1 MHEALQANTRCTAA
15 AFECD
20 ISKAFLLLS
29 TGHALGLTFSFPP
42 LRLGLAHC
50 DQRMA
55 SGDGTYGIPAPGA
68 CKWPRAASG
77 HLTGGCRGVPP
88 CWRAWLAMAF
98 AYNII

>member
-20 ISKAFLLLS
+20 ISKAFF
-29 TGHALGLTFSFPP
+29 GFHQVMHLGTFSFPP
-42 LRLGLAHC
+42 LRLGLARC

-77 HLTGGCRGVPP
+77 HLTAGCRGVPP